1 VDNTVGVFLW
11 KFSAKEQAMKK
22 MLKIST
28 LLLAAALVMGLAL
41 AGCPTKD
48 ENGENGGETNP
59 IYNGFYNYPTGR
71 VDVNGGRLTVNNA
84 IASEVLLFTGTV
96 DKDNYIG
103 MVSSLG
109 SVKIRL
115 PEEKFYT
122 IVAVQ
127 KANYEERQ
135 GQAAQFNSLTFY
147 SNTQPYT
154 VSVSPSNTFGGG
166 NWVFNNNTNFWVQ
179 VKKADLSQN
188 YAVIAPNAQ
197 RVTVPI
203 GIGEIYDY
211 FLYFSREL
219 KYDGKVIALTEF
231 TDRSQANTASVNTA
245 NPTYTTI
252 INNANVPSSN
262 IKPAVMVKNNSSK
275 TVRVFYA
282 NTQKTNGSPGGDFV
296 VVGGQSQLIS
306 GFEVNDSTASIN
318 FNALAWENN
327 KYVPSSQSK
336 QMLADK
342 VYEITIPNSED
353 ASQITVTEVNASN
366 YYN

>member
-1 VDNTVGVFLW
+1 
-11 KFSAKEQAMKK
+11 MKK
-22 MLKIST
+22 ILRI
-28 LLLAAALVMGLAL
+28 LAFLSVAGLIL
-41 AGCPTKD
+41 CMAGCETEGKD
-48 ENGENGGETNP
+48 DKNGGGTNP
-59 IYNGFYNYPTGR
+59 IYGGFYNYPAGR
-71 VDVNGGRLTVNNA
+71 VDVNGGRLTINNA

-103 MVSSLG
+103 TVSSLG

-122 IVAVQ
+122 IIAVQ

-135 GQAAQFNSLTFY
+135 AQAAQFNSLTYY
-147 SNTQPYT
+147 SNIQPYT

-166 NWVFNNNTNFWVQ
+166 NWVFNNNTNYWVQ

-188 YAVIAPNAQ
+188 FAVIAPNAQ

-211 FLYFSREL
+211 YLYFSREL
-219 KYDGKVIALTEF
+219 KYEGKVIALVEF
-231 TDRSQANTASVNTA
+231 TDRSQSNTAQVNTA
-245 NPTYTTI
+245 NPTFTTTI
-252 INNANVPSSN
+252 SNTTAPNSN
-262 IKPAVMVKNNSSK
+262 IKPAVMVKNNSTK
-275 TVRVFYA
+275 TVRVYYA

-296 VVGGQSQLIS
+296 VVGGQSQLVS
-306 GFEVNDSTASIN
+306 GFEINDDTASIN
-318 FNALAWENN
+318 FNALAWEQN
-327 KYVPSSQSK
+327 KYVPASQSK
-336 QMLADK
+336 QMLANK

-353 ASQITVTEVNASN
+353 ASQITVTEVDASN

>member
-1 VDNTVGVFLW
+1 MKKLLKKSMFVLAVTLILCFAGCDDDSGGDNT
-11 KFSAKEQAMKK
+11 KPNTS
-22 MLKIST
+22 
-28 LLLAAALVMGLAL
+28 
-41 AGCPTKD
+41 
-48 ENGENGGETNP
+48 NP

-71 VDVNGGRLTVNNA
+71 VDSNSGRLTINNS
-84 IASEVLLFTGTV
+84 ITGEVLLFIGTV
-96 DKDNYIG
+96 EKDNYIG
-103 MVSSLG
+103 TVSSLG
-109 SVKIRL
+109 SVKIKL

-127 KANYEERQ
+127 KTNYEERLA
-135 GQAAQFNSLTFY
+135 QAAQFNNLTYY
-147 SNTQPYT
+147 SNIQGYT
-154 VSVSPSNTFGGG
+154 VSVSPSSTWGGG
-166 NWVFNNNTNFWVQ
+166 NWVFNNNTNYWVQ

-219 KYDGKVIALTEF
+219 KYEGKVIALVEA

-245 NPTYTTI
+245 NPTYTTT
-252 INNANVPSSN
+252 INNINVPSSN
-262 IKPAVMVKNNSSK
+262 IKPAVMVKNNTSK
-275 TVRVFYA
+275 TVRVYYA

-306 GFEVNDSTASIN
+306 GFEINDDTATIN
-318 FNALAWENN
+318 FNALAWEQN
-327 KYVPSSQSK
+327 KSVPASHAK
-336 QMLADK
+336 TMTADK
-342 VYEITIPNSED
+342 IYEITIPNSED
-353 ASQITVTEVNASN
+353 ASQITVVEVDASK